1 MMKKHNL
8 LLGFALFLTACS
20 PIALSASTALPT
32 KKSSAELGTP
42 APADTPVVEGTVP
55 IQTPG
60 ATSEQNNQP
69 LPTNN
74 RIPDSEEYS
83 IPPALLPFD
92 GIAPVYNPEF
102 VPAIESPLELDELV
116 MGVSINGESKAYPVS
131 VLRFRE
137 MVDDELAGWPI
148 LVSW

>member
-1 MMKKHNL
+1 MKKRNL
-8 LLGFALFLTACS
+8 LLGFGLLLTACS

-32 KKSSAELGTP
+32 QKSGAELDTP
-42 APADTPVVEGTVP
+42 APADMRVVEGTIP

-60 ATSEQNNQP
+60 STSEQNIQP

-74 RIPDSEEYS
+74 RIPDSEEYA
-83 IPPALLPFD
+83 IPPALLPYD
-92 GIAPVYNPEF
+92 GIAPVYEPEF
-102 VPAIESPLELDELV
+102 VTATESPLKEDELV

-137 MVDDELAGWPI
+137 IVDDELAGWPI

>member
-1 MMKKHNL
+1 MKKYKL
-8 LLGFALFLTACS
+8 LLGFALLLTACS

-32 KKSSAELGTP
+32 QKSSAELDAHTP
-42 APADTPVVEGTVP
+42 VDTPVVEGTIP

-60 ATSEQNNQP
+60 ATLGQNIQP

-74 RIPDSEEYS
+74 RIPDSEEYA
-83 IPPALLPFD
+83 IPPALLPYD
-92 GIAPVYNPEF
+92 GIAPVYKPEF
-102 VPAIESPLELDELV
+102 VPATESPLKEDELV

>member
-1 MMKKHNL
+1 MKKRNF
-8 LLGFALFLTACS
+8 LLGFALLLTACS

-32 KKSSAELGTP
+32 QKSGTESDTLT
-42 APADTPVVEGTVP
+42 PADTPVVEGTIP

-60 ATSEQNNQP
+60 ATSEQNIQP

-74 RIPDSEEYS
+74 RIPDSEEYA
-83 IPPALLPFD
+83 IPPALLPYD
-92 GIAPVYNPEF
+92 GIAPVYKPEF
-102 VPAIESPLELDELV
+102 VPATESPLKEDELV

>member
-1 MMKKHNL
+1 MKKRNIF
-8 LLGFALFLTACS
+8 LGFALLLTACS
-20 PIALSASTALPT
+20 PIAPSASNALPT
-32 KKSSAELGTP
+32 QKSGAELDTHT
-42 APADTPVVEGTVP
+42 PADTSVVDGTIP
-55 IQTPG
+55 TQTPG
-60 ATSEQNNQP
+60 STSEQNLQP

-74 RIPDSEEYS
+74 RIPDSEEYV
-83 IPPALLPFD
+83 IPPALLPYD

-102 VPAIESPLELDELV
+102 VPATESPLEPDELV
-116 MGVSINGESKAYPVS
+116 MGVSINGKSKAYPVS

>member
-1 MMKKHNL
+1 MKKRNL
-8 LLGFALFLTACS
+8 LLGFAILLTACS
-20 PIALSASTALPT
+20 PISLRTSTALPAQ
-32 KKSSAELGTP
+32 KSGTELDAL
-42 APADTPVVEGTVP
+42 APADTPVIEETVP

-60 ATSEQNNQP
+60 ATSEQNIQP

-74 RIPDSEEYS
+74 RIPDSEEYA
-83 IPPALLPFD
+83 IPPALLPYD

-102 VPAIESPLELDELV
+102 VPATESPLEPDELV

>member
-1 MMKKHNL
+1 MKKRNF
-8 LLGFALFLTACS
+8 LLGFALLLTACS
-20 PIALSASTALPT
+20 PVALSASTALPT
-32 KKSSAELGTP
+32 QMSGTELDTLTL
-42 APADTPVVEGTVP
+42 ADTPVVDKTIPVP
-55 IQTPG
+55 TSG
-60 ATSEQNNQP
+60 STSEQNIQP

-74 RIPDSEEYS
+74 RIPDSEEYA

-102 VPAIESPLELDELV
+102 VPASESPLEPDELV
-116 MGVSINGESKAYPVS
+116 MGVYINGESKAYPVS

>member
-1 MMKKHNL
+1 MKKRNL
-8 LLGFALFLTACS
+8 LLGFGLLLTACS

-32 KKSSAELGTP
+32 QKSGAELDTP
-42 APADTPVVEGTVP
+42 APADTLVVEGAIP

-60 ATSEQNNQP
+60 ATSEQNIQP

-74 RIPDSEEYS
+74 RIPDSEEYAL
-83 IPPALLPFD
+83 PPALLPYD
-92 GIAPVYNPEF
+92 GIAPVYKPEF
-102 VPAIESPLELDELV
+102 VTATESPLKEDELV
-116 MGVSINGESKAYPVS
+116 MGISINGESKAYPVS

>member
-1 MMKKHNL
+1 MKTRSL
-8 LLGFALFLTACS
+8 LLGFGLLLTACS

-32 KKSSAELGTP
+32 QKSGAELDTP
-42 APADTPVVEGTVP
+42 APADTPVVEGTIP

-60 ATSEQNNQP
+60 ATSEQNIQP

-74 RIPDSEEYS
+74 RIPDSEEYA
-83 IPPALLPFD
+83 IPPALLPYD
-92 GIAPVYNPEF
+92 GIAPVYKPEF
-102 VPAIESPLELDELV
+102 VPANVSPLKPDELV

-137 MVDDELAGWPI
+137 MVDDELSGWPI